1 MSQNAARYTRDPH
14 DIDIFMKNVIKRVRK
29 ISDRQVT
36 IERKIRRQFIIENKG
51 R

>member
-1 MSQNAARYTRDPH
+1 MSQNITRPALQLNTRAKITRAR
-14 DIDIFMKNVIKRVRK
+14 KL
-29 ISDRQVT
+29 SDRQIT